1 MSIIH
6 NTIIHNTG
14 LRVAH
19 KKLFLI
25 LFMAGFAAGILFANA
40 FAKSYSSGVGL
51 LGEYFLLNFK
61 YSDINYKELFGYVF
75 VKRMKAFSLLW
86 LLGMTAIGVIAMCAA
101 ILWIGFS
108 AGILLTAAVIKYGF
122 TGIIISLAGNFPQ
135 VIVYLSVVM
144 LFADRIIC
152 LIYDKRINSSKN
164 TALKYL
170 IYFIIGAFFVVGGV
184 ILETFVNP
192 FILKLALQLI

>member
-1 MSIIH
+1 MS
-6 NTIIHNTG
+6 IHNTG
-14 LRVAH
+14 LGAAH

-25 LFMAGFAAGILFANA
+25 LLMSGFAAGILFANA

-75 VKRMKAFSLLW
+75 IKRIKAFSLLW

-101 ILWIGFS
+101 ILWVGFS
-108 AGILLTAAVIKYGF
+108 AGIFLTAAVIKYGV
-122 TGIIISLAGNFPQ
+122 TGIIISLAGAFPQ
-135 VIVYLSVVM
+135 MLVYLAVVT
-144 LFADRIIC
+144 LFADKIIC
-152 LIYDKRINSSKN
+152 LICDKKINGGKN
-164 TALKYL
+164 TAIKYL
-170 IYFIIGAFFVVGGV
+170 LYFIIGALFVTGGA

-192 FILKLALQLI
+192 FILKIALQLI